1 LTTADARN
9 PFTALVLG
17 EIVVWL
23 LRRFSQ
29 QGALVAKPMPGT
41 RLKRWDA

>member
-9 PFTALVLG
+9 PFDPLELG

-23 LRRFSQ
+23 LRRFPQ